1 MLNELDK
8 ELERRGHRFVCY
20 ADDCMIFC
28 KSKKS
33 AERTLEHI
41 VPYITEKLFLKVNL
55 QKTKVAHISKVKYLG
70 YGFYRYKSKCRLRL
84 HPKSEAKMKNKL
96 RELTCRG
103 NRWSNPEREK
113 RLRDYVVGWL
123 NYFRYADMR
132 SLMKRTDEWLRHRI
146 RAVYWKQWKRV
157 RTRYKNL
164 RAIHLEEWQVHML
177 ANCRKGTW
185 RASQMLSV
193 ALTNKIP
200 DKLGYPSMYDQYLKV
215 CENL

>member
-1 MLNELDK
+1 M
-8 ELERRGHRFVCY
+8 
-20 ADDCMIFC
+20 
-28 KSKKS
+28 
-33 AERTLEHI
+33 
-41 VPYITEKLFLKVNL
+41 PYITEKLFLKVNL

-70 YGFYRYKSKCRLRL
+70 YGFYRYKGKCRLRL

-123 NYFRYADMR
+123 NYFRYADMK

-164 RAIHLEEWQVHML
+164 RALHLEEWQVHML

-193 ALTNKIP
+193 ALKKRIL